1 MEETEILAKSID
13 DSMKGFAGTL
23 EATVAQ
29 IPEAIRKA
37 LDGPIENLTAAQV
50 REQEAKTA
58 LAKAAGDKAAELE
71 QLGGIM
77 EMEVWDIPVGK
88 ALIGGFIAVVGSE
101 LVDGFLAKQSITVR
115 GVAKLVGAGV
125 AIKWGGRMLGKHG
138 AAAVAILLA
147 YDGLRD
153 ILPIDQ
159 YAHRLASGVSG
170 VVTQRGLGGNTE
182 SAVDVPDK
190 GNGHRESAPGDY
202 YAEAFGGRR

>member
-13 DSMKGFAGTL
+13 ESMKGFAGKL
-23 EATVAQ
+23 EATVAD
-29 IPEAIRKA
+29 IPEAIRKGME
-37 LDGPIENLTAAQV
+37 GPIENLTAAQV
-50 REQEAKTA
+50 GEEETKTA
-58 LAKAAGDKAAELE
+58 LAKAAGDKDAELQ

-77 EMEVWDIPVGK
+77 DMEVWDIPVGK

-101 LVDGFLAKQSITVR
+101 LVDGFLAKQSVTVR
-115 GVAKLVGAGV
+115 GVAKLVGAGA
-125 AIKWGGRMLGKHG
+125 AIKWGSRLLGKHG

-170 VVTQRGLGGNTE
+170 VVTTRGLGGNTE
-182 SAVDVPDK
+182 SAVNVPDR
-190 GNGHRESAPGDY
+190 GNGHRPPAPTDY
-202 YAEAFGGRR
+202 YAEAFGGRS